1 MLFECEQICIL
12 PEKLNPQNRHSMM
25 TQKDLFAKAL
35 MVEKPWFVHE
45 ISFDQN
51 VGKLEIWIDF
61 ERGSSFYYEDK
72 ELGIEGHFKAYDT
85 TEKTWRHLN
94 FFQYQC
100 YLHAWIPR
108 VDLGNGKVRQV
119 QAPWEGHAAGF
130 TLLFEALILE
140 LVKVMPVHQ
149 VCQLFDVYDNKLW
162 KMIKTY
168 TTKARAEEDYSGVK
182 VIGVDETSARKGHDY
197 VSLFVDL
204 EEKRTIY
211 VTEGKDQTVVQ
222 DFVTDFVAHN
232 GQPEDIEQVSC
243 DMSHSFIKGVE
254 DNLPNAAIVFD
265 RFHVTKVINE
275 AVDKVRKAEVVNN
288 PILKSSKYI
297 FLKNRENLTENQKQR
312 LEGIRLSGLNL
323 KSMKALNI
331 REAFQQIYQA
341 PTPEIFDKLLRKWYF
356 WATHSRIEPIKEA
369 AYTIQRHWDG
379 IVNWIDYKIS
389 NGILEGF
396 NSIFQAAKA
405 KARGYRRTDT
415 IKAIIY
421 LLTGKL
427 DFSKINPHYV
437 THSK

>member
-1 MLFECEQICIL
+1 ML
-12 PEKLNPQNRHSMM
+12 

-35 MVEKPWFVHE
+35 LVEKPWFVHE
-45 ISFDQN
+45 INFDQAA
-51 VGKLEIWIDF
+51 GKLEIWIDF

-72 ELGIEGHFKAYDT
+72 ELGIEGQFKAYDT

-108 VDLGNGKVRQV
+108 VDLGNGKIRQV
-119 QAPWEGHAAGF
+119 QAPWEGHAPGF

-140 LVKVMPVHQ
+140 LVKVMPVHN
-149 VCQLFDVYDNKLW
+149 VCQLLNVYDNKLW
-162 KMIKTY
+162 KMIKAY
-168 TTKARAEEDYSGVK
+168 TNKARAEEDYSGVT
-182 VIGVDETSARKGHDY
+182 VVGIDETSVRKNHVY
-197 VSLFVDL
+197 VSLFVDI
-204 EEKRTIY
+204 EEKRTIF
-211 VTEGKDQTVVQ
+211 VTEGKDHTVIKA
-222 DFVTDFVAHN
+222 FVSDLVAHGGKPDN
-232 GQPEDIEQVSC
+232 IEQVSC
-243 DMSHSFIKGVE
+243 DMSPAFIKGVE
-254 DNLPNAAIVFD
+254 TNLPNASVVFD
-265 RFHVTKVINE
+265 RFHVSKVINE
-275 AVDKVRKAEVVNN
+275 AVDKVRKTEVEKN
-288 PILKSSKYI
+288 PILKGSKYI
-297 FLKNRENLTENQKQR
+297 FLKNRENLTAYQKQQ
-312 LEGIRLSGLNL
+312 LERIQLSGLNL
-323 KSMKALNI
+323 KTMKALNI

-341 PTPEIFDKLLRKWYF
+341 PTSEMFDKLLRKWYF
-356 WATHSRIEPIKEA
+356 WATHSRINPIKEA

-379 IVNWIDYKIS
+379 IVNWFDYKIS

-405 KARGYRRTDT
+405 KARGYRRSDT

>member
-1 MLFECEQICIL
+1 ML
-12 PEKLNPQNRHSMM
+12 S
-25 TQKDLFAKAL
+25 QKDLFAKAL
-35 MVEKPWFVHE
+35 LVEKPWFVHD
-45 ISFDQN
+45 INFDQAA
-51 VGKLEIWIDF
+51 GKLEIWIDF
-61 ERGSSFYYEDK
+61 EQGSSFYYEDK

-108 VDLGNGKVRQV
+108 VDLGNGKIRQV
-119 QAPWEGHAAGF
+119 QAPWEGHAPGF

-140 LVKVMPVHQ
+140 LVKVMPVHN
-149 VCQLFDVYDNKLW
+149 VCQVLDVYDNKLW
-162 KMIKTY
+162 KMIKAY
-168 TTKARAEEDYSGVK
+168 TNKARAEEDYSEVTVVG
-182 VIGVDETSARKGHDY
+182 IDETSVRKNHVY
-197 VSLFVDL
+197 VSLFVDI
-204 EEKRTIY
+204 EEKRTIF
-211 VTEGKDQTVVQ
+211 VTEGRDHTVIQ
-222 DFVTDFVAHN
+222 AFVSDLVAHG
-232 GQPEDIEQVSC
+232 GQPDNIEQVSC
-243 DMSHSFIKGVE
+243 DMSPAFIKGVE
-254 DNLPNAAIVFD
+254 ANLPNASVVFD
-265 RFHVTKVINE
+265 RFHVSKVINE
-275 AVDKVRKAEVVNN
+275 AVDKVRKSEVEKN
-288 PILKSSKYI
+288 PILKGSKYI
-297 FLKNRENLTENQKQR
+297 FLKNRENLTTYQKQQ

-323 KSMKALNI
+323 KTMKALNI

-341 PTPEIFDKLLRKWYF
+341 PTAEMFDKLLRKWYF

-379 IVNWIDYKIS
+379 IVNWFDYKIS

-405 KARGYRRTDT
+405 KARGYRRYDT

-427 DFSKINPHYV
+427 DFSKINPHYA

>member
-1 MLFECEQICIL
+1 ML
-12 PEKLNPQNRHSMM
+12 

-35 MVEKPWFVHE
+35 LVEKPWFVHD
-45 ISFDQN
+45 IKFDQTA
-51 VGKLEIWIDF
+51 GKLEIWIDF

-108 VDLGNGKVRQV
+108 VELGNGKIRQV
-119 QAPWEGHAAGF
+119 QAPWEGHAPGF

-140 LVKVMPVHQ
+140 LVRVMPVHN
-149 VCQLFDVYDNKLW
+149 VCQVLDVYDNKLW
-162 KMIKTY
+162 KMIKAY
-168 TTKARAEEDYSGVK
+168 TNKARAEEDYSK
-182 VIGVDETSARKGHDY
+182 VTVVGIDETSVRKNHDY
-197 VSLFVDL
+197 VSLFVDI
-204 EEKRTIY
+204 EEKRTIF
-211 VTEGKDQTVVQ
+211 VTEGKDHTVIQ
-222 DFVTDFVAHN
+222 AFVSDLVAHG
-232 GQPEDIEQVSC
+232 GQPDNIDQVSC
-243 DMSHSFIKGVE
+243 DMSPAFIKGVE
-254 DNLPNAAIVFD
+254 ANLPSASVVFD
-265 RFHVTKVINE
+265 RFHVSKVINE
-275 AVDKVRKAEVVNN
+275 AVDKVRKSEVEKN
-288 PILKSSKYI
+288 PILKGSKYI
-297 FLKNRENLTENQKQR
+297 FLKNRENLTAYQKQR
-312 LEGIRLSGLNL
+312 LEGIQLSGLNL
-323 KSMKALNI
+323 KTMKALNI

-341 PTPEIFDKLLRKWYF
+341 PTSEMFDKLLRKWYF
-356 WATHSRIEPIKEA
+356 WATHSRINPIKEA

-379 IVNWIDYKIS
+379 IVNWFDYKIS

-405 KARGYRRTDT
+405 KARGYRRYDT

>member
-1 MLFECEQICIL
+1 ML
-12 PEKLNPQNRHSMM
+12 

-35 MVEKPWFVHE
+35 LVEKPWFVHD
-45 ISFDQN
+45 INFDQTA
-51 VGKLEIWIDF
+51 GKLEIWIDF

-108 VDLGNGKVRQV
+108 VDLGNGKIRQV
-119 QAPWEGHAAGF
+119 QAPWEGHAPGF

-140 LVKVMPVHQ
+140 LVKVMPVHN
-149 VCQLFDVYDNKLW
+149 VCQVLDVYDNKLW
-162 KMIKTY
+162 KMIKAY
-168 TTKARAEEDYSGVK
+168 TNKARAEEDYSEVTVVG
-182 VIGVDETSARKGHDY
+182 IDETSVRKNHVY
-197 VSLFVDL
+197 VSLFVDI
-204 EEKRTIY
+204 EEKRTIF
-211 VTEGKDQTVVQ
+211 VTEGRDHTVIQ
-222 DFVTDFVAHN
+222 AFVSDLVAHG
-232 GQPEDIEQVSC
+232 GQPDNIEQVSC
-243 DMSHSFIKGVE
+243 DMSPAFIKGVE
-254 DNLPNAAIVFD
+254 ANLPNASVVFD
-265 RFHVTKVINE
+265 RFHVSKVINE
-275 AVDKVRKAEVVNN
+275 AVDKVRKSEVEKN
-288 PILKSSKYI
+288 PILKGSKYI
-297 FLKNRENLTENQKQR
+297 FLKNRENLTAYQKQR
-312 LEGIRLSGLNL
+312 LEGIQLSGLNL
-323 KSMKALNI
+323 KTMKALNI

-341 PTPEIFDKLLRKWYF
+341 PTSEMFDKLLRKWYF
-356 WATHSRIEPIKEA
+356 WATHSRINPIKEA

-379 IVNWIDYKIS
+379 IVNWFDYKIS

-405 KARGYRRTDT
+405 KARGYRRYDT

>member
-1 MLFECEQICIL
+1 ML
-12 PEKLNPQNRHSMM
+12 

-35 MVEKPWFVHE
+35 LVEKPWFVHD
-45 ISFDQN
+45 INFDQTA
-51 VGKLEIWIDF
+51 GRLEIWIDF

-72 ELGIEGHFKAYDT
+72 ESGFEGHFKAYDT

-108 VDLGNGKVRQV
+108 VDLGNGKIRQV
-119 QAPWEGHAAGF
+119 QAPWEGHAPGF

-140 LVKVMPVHQ
+140 LVKVMPVHN
-149 VCQLFDVYDNKLW
+149 VCQLFNVYDNKLW
-162 KMIKTY
+162 KMIKAY
-168 TTKARAEEDYSGVK
+168 TNKARAEEDYSEVTVVG
-182 VIGVDETSARKGHDY
+182 IDETSVRKNHVY
-197 VSLFVDL
+197 VSLFVDI
-204 EEKRTIY
+204 EEKRTIF
-211 VTEGKDQTVVQ
+211 VTEGKDHTVIQ
-222 DFVTDFVAHN
+222 AFVSDLVAHGGEPDN
-232 GQPEDIEQVSC
+232 IEQVSC
-243 DMSHSFIKGVE
+243 DMSPAFIKGVE
-254 DNLPNAAIVFD
+254 ANLPNASVVFD
-265 RFHVTKVINE
+265 RFHVSKVINE
-275 AVDKVRKAEVVNN
+275 AVDKVRKSEVEKN
-288 PILKSSKYI
+288 PILKGSKYI
-297 FLKNRENLTENQKQR
+297 FLKNRENLTAYQKQR
-312 LEGIRLSGLNL
+312 LEGIQLSGLNL
-323 KSMKALNI
+323 KTMKALNI

-341 PTPEIFDKLLRKWYF
+341 PTAEMFDKLLRKWYF

-369 AYTIQRHWDG
+369 AYTIKRHWEG
-379 IVNWIDYKIS
+379 IVNWFDYKIS

-405 KARGYRRTDT
+405 KARGYRRYDT

>member
-1 MLFECEQICIL
+1 ML
-12 PEKLNPQNRHSMM
+12 

-35 MVEKPWFVHE
+35 LVEKPWFVHD
-45 ISFDQN
+45 INFDQN
-51 VGKLEIWIDF
+51 AGKLEIWIDF

-108 VDLGNGKVRQV
+108 VELGNGKIRQV
-119 QAPWEGHAAGF
+119 QAPWEGHAPGF

-140 LVKVMPVHQ
+140 LVKVMPVHN
-149 VCQLFDVYDNKLW
+149 VCQVLDVYDNKLW
-162 KMIKTY
+162 KMIKAY
-168 TTKARAEEDYSGVK
+168 TNKARAEEDYSK
-182 VIGVDETSARKGHDY
+182 VTVVGLDETSVRKNHVY
-197 VSLFVDL
+197 VSLFVDI
-204 EEKRTIY
+204 EEKRTIF
-211 VTEGKDQTVVQ
+211 VTEGKDHTVIQ
-222 DFVTDFVAHN
+222 AFVSDLVAHG
-232 GQPEDIEQVSC
+232 GQPDNIEQVSC
-243 DMSHSFIKGVE
+243 DMSPAFIKGVE
-254 DNLPNAAIVFD
+254 ANLPSASVVFD
-265 RFHVTKVINE
+265 RFHVSKVINE
-275 AVDKVRKAEVVNN
+275 AVDKVRKSEVEKN
-288 PILKSSKYI
+288 PILKGSKYI
-297 FLKNRENLTENQKQR
+297 FLKNRENLTAYQKQQ

-323 KSMKALNI
+323 KTMKALNI

-341 PTPEIFDKLLRKWYF
+341 PTSEMFDKLLRKWYF
-356 WATHSRIEPIKEA
+356 WATHSRINPIKEA

-379 IVNWIDYKIS
+379 IVNWFDYKIS

-405 KARGYRRTDT
+405 KARGYRRYDT

>member
-1 MLFECEQICIL
+1 ML
-12 PEKLNPQNRHSMM
+12 

-35 MVEKPWFVHE
+35 LVEKPWFVHD
-45 ISFDQN
+45 INFDQN
-51 VGKLEIWIDF
+51 AGKLEIWIDF

-108 VDLGNGKVRQV
+108 VDLGNGKIRQV
-119 QAPWEGHAAGF
+119 QAPWEGHAPGF

-140 LVKVMPVHQ
+140 LVKVMPVHN
-149 VCQLFDVYDNKLW
+149 VCQVLDVYDNKLW
-162 KMIKTY
+162 KMIKAY
-168 TTKARAEEDYSGVK
+168 TNKARAEEDYSEVTVVG
-182 VIGVDETSARKGHDY
+182 IDETSVRKNHVY
-197 VSLFVDL
+197 VSLFVDI
-204 EEKRTIY
+204 EEKRTIF
-211 VTEGKDQTVVQ
+211 VTEGRDHTVIQ
-222 DFVTDFVAHN
+222 AFVSDLVAHG
-232 GQPEDIEQVSC
+232 GQPDNIEQVSC
-243 DMSHSFIKGVE
+243 DMSPAFIKGVE
-254 DNLPNAAIVFD
+254 ANLPNASVVFD
-265 RFHVTKVINE
+265 RFHVSKVINE
-275 AVDKVRKAEVVNN
+275 AVEKVRKSEVEKN
-288 PILKSSKYI
+288 PILKGSKYI
-297 FLKNRENLTENQKQR
+297 FLKNRENLTTYQKQQ

-323 KSMKALNI
+323 KTMKALNI

-341 PTPEIFDKLLRKWYF
+341 PTAEMFDKLLRKWYF

-379 IVNWIDYKIS
+379 IVNWFDYKIS

-405 KARGYRRTDT
+405 KARGYRRYDT

>member
-1 MLFECEQICIL
+1 ML
-12 PEKLNPQNRHSMM
+12 

-35 MVEKPWFVHE
+35 LVEKPWFVHD
-45 ISFDQN
+45 INFDQAA
-51 VGKLEIWIDF
+51 GKLEIWIDF

-108 VDLGNGKVRQV
+108 VDLGNGKIRQV
-119 QAPWEGHAAGF
+119 QAPWEGHAPGF

-140 LVKVMPVHQ
+140 LVKVMPVHN
-149 VCQLFDVYDNKLW
+149 VCQVLDVYDNKLW
-162 KMIKTY
+162 KMIKAY
-168 TTKARAEEDYSGVK
+168 TNKARAEEDYSEVTVVGL
-182 VIGVDETSARKGHDY
+182 DETSVRKNHVY
-197 VSLFVDL
+197 VSLFVDI
-204 EEKRTIY
+204 EEKRTIF
-211 VTEGKDQTVVQ
+211 VTEGKDHTVIQ
-222 DFVTDFVAHN
+222 AFVSDLVAHG
-232 GQPEDIEQVSC
+232 GQPDNIEQVSC
-243 DMSHSFIKGVE
+243 DMSPAFIKGVE
-254 DNLPNAAIVFD
+254 TNLPNASVVFD
-265 RFHVTKVINE
+265 RFHVSKVINE
-275 AVDKVRKAEVVNN
+275 AVDKVRKADVVNN
-288 PILKSSKYI
+288 PILKGSKYI
-297 FLKNRENLTENQKQR
+297 FLKNRENLSEYQKQR

-323 KSMKALNI
+323 KTMKALNI

-341 PTPEIFDKLLRKWYF
+341 STAEMFDKLLRKWYF

-369 AYTIQRHWDG
+369 AYTIKRHWEG
-379 IVNWIDYKIS
+379 IVNWFDYKIS

-405 KARGYRRTDT
+405 KARGYRRYDT

>member
-1 MLFECEQICIL
+1 ML
-12 PEKLNPQNRHSMM
+12 

-35 MVEKPWFVHE
+35 LVEKPWFVHD
-45 ISFDQN
+45 INFDQTA
-51 VGKLEIWIDF
+51 GRLEIWIDF

-72 ELGIEGHFKAYDT
+72 ESGFEGHFKAYDT

-108 VDLGNGKVRQV
+108 VDLGNGKIRQV
-119 QAPWEGHAAGF
+119 QAPWEGHAPGF

-140 LVKVMPVHQ
+140 LVKVMPVHN
-149 VCQLFDVYDNKLW
+149 VCQLFNVYDNKLW
-162 KMIKTY
+162 KMIKAY
-168 TTKARAEEDYSGVK
+168 TNKARAEEDYSEVTVVG
-182 VIGVDETSARKGHDY
+182 IDETSVRKNHVY
-197 VSLFVDL
+197 VSLFVDI
-204 EEKRTIY
+204 EEKRTIF
-211 VTEGKDQTVVQ
+211 VTEGKDHTVIQ
-222 DFVTDFVAHN
+222 AFVSDLVAHGGEPDN
-232 GQPEDIEQVSC
+232 IEQVSC
-243 DMSHSFIKGVE
+243 DMSPAFIKGVE
-254 DNLPNAAIVFD
+254 ANLPNASVVFD
-265 RFHVTKVINE
+265 RFHVSKVINE
-275 AVDKVRKAEVVNN
+275 AVDKVRKSEVEKN
-288 PILKSSKYI
+288 PILKGSKYI
-297 FLKNRENLTENQKQR
+297 FLKNRENLTAYQKQR
-312 LEGIRLSGLNL
+312 LEGIQLSGLNL
-323 KSMKALNI
+323 KTMKALNI

-341 PTPEIFDKLLRKWYF
+341 PTAEMFDKLLRKWYF
-356 WATHSRIEPIKEA
+356 WATHSRITPIKEA

-379 IVNWIDYKIS
+379 IVNWFDYKIS

-405 KARGYRRTDT
+405 KARGYRRYDT

>member
-1 MLFECEQICIL
+1 ML
-12 PEKLNPQNRHSMM
+12 

-35 MVEKPWFVHE
+35 LVEKPWFVHD
-45 ISFDQN
+45 INFDQN
-51 VGKLEIWIDF
+51 AGKLEIWIDF

-108 VDLGNGKVRQV
+108 VDLGNGKIRQV
-119 QAPWEGHAAGF
+119 QAPWEGHAPGF

-140 LVKVMPVHQ
+140 LVKVMPVHN
-149 VCQLFDVYDNKLW
+149 VCQVLDVYDNKLW
-162 KMIKTY
+162 KMIKAY
-168 TTKARAEEDYSGVK
+168 TNKARAEEDYSEVTVVG
-182 VIGVDETSARKGHDY
+182 IDETSVRKNHVY
-197 VSLFVDL
+197 VSLFVDI
-204 EEKRTIY
+204 EEKRTIF
-211 VTEGKDQTVVQ
+211 VTEGRDHTVIQ
-222 DFVTDFVAHN
+222 AFVSDLVAHG
-232 GQPEDIEQVSC
+232 GQPDNIEQVSC
-243 DMSHSFIKGVE
+243 DMSPAFIKGVE
-254 DNLPNAAIVFD
+254 ANLPNASVVFD
-265 RFHVTKVINE
+265 RFHVSKVINE
-275 AVDKVRKAEVVNN
+275 AVDKVRKGEVEKN
-288 PILKSSKYI
+288 PILKGSKYI
-297 FLKNRENLTENQKQR
+297 FLKNRENLTAYQKQR

-323 KSMKALNI
+323 KTMKALNI

-341 PTPEIFDKLLRKWYF
+341 PTAEMFDKLLRKWYF

-379 IVNWIDYKIS
+379 IVNWFDYKIS

-405 KARGYRRTDT
+405 KARGYRRYDT